1 MTATALSIPTQ
12 ASQMSKGKWIHN
24 RQWDLAFISFSVILV
39 PIPYLI
45 WVLMSDVLRVESDF
59 GRQAVNLLIAV
70 LIGGP
75 HMYATFTRTAFDQ
88 DFRKNYGGFIRSSII
103 IPLIV
108 VTLALTNLTLLLT
121 IFFFWAS
128 IHVLHQIIFVVASYD
143 QKAEKAA
150 DRERNGYQAQNKVR
164 DTLSPLSRIIDYAVV
179 LTSLYPLAAYRIA
192 ISQDFSIGPTHLNDT
207 IPAVFEQPWIV
218 YAAFAAFITAVTA
231 FIIKSIIEWRN
242 GTAHVPKIIFISLT
256 ALASFIVPSLGNL
269 DTAFQG
275 MNVWHSFQYL
285 ALTWYINRLRSDRG
299 DLSSKPML
307 KRMSEDGK
315 ARLFYGFNLALT
327 AGAGI
332 VIAVVFSILHFV
344 IGGKWAEASFALE
357 TSYYIGVLSFLW
369 IHYYHDHFLFTQTD
383 SVLT

>member
-1 MTATALSIPTQ
+1 MTATAISIPTQ
-12 ASQMSKGKWIHN
+12 ARQMSEGKWINN
-24 RQWDLAFISFSVILV
+24 RQWDLAFISLSVVLV
-39 PIPYLI
+39 PVPYLI
-45 WVLMSDVLRVESDF
+45 WILMSDVLKVESDF

-103 IPLIV
+103 IPLV
-108 VTLALTNLTLLLT
+108 VITLALTNLTLLLT

-128 IHVLHQIIFVVASYD
+128 IHVLHQILFVVASYN
-143 QKAEKAA
+143 QKAEQGA
-150 DRERNGYQAQNKVR
+150 DERQNSP
-164 DTLSPLSRIIDYAVV
+164 DSTLSPLSRIIDYAVV

-207 IPAVFEQPWIV
+207 IPAFFEQPWIV
-218 YAAFAAFITAVTA
+218 FAAFAAFGTAVTA

-256 ALASFIVPSLGNL
+256 AIASFIVPSLGNL

-299 DLSSKPML
+299 DLTNKPLL

-315 ARLFYGFNLALT
+315 SRLYYGFNLALT

-332 VIAVVFSILHFV
+332 VIAVVFSILYFGV
-344 IGGKWAEASFALE
+344 GGKWAEASYAFE

-383 SVLT
+383 SVLA

>member
-1 MTATALSIPTQ
+1 MSATAISNPTQ
-12 ASQMSKGKWIHN
+12 VRQMSEGKWINN
-24 RQWDLAFISFSVILV
+24 RQWDLIFISFSVVLV
-39 PIPYLI
+39 PVPYLI
-45 WVLMSDVLRVESDF
+45 WVLMGDVLKIESDL
-59 GRQAVNLLIAV
+59 GRQAVNLLIAI

-75 HMYATFTRTAFDQ
+75 HMYATFSRTALDQ
-88 DFRKNYGGFIRSSII
+88 DFRANYGGFIRSSIV
-103 IPLIV
+103 IPLVV

-128 IHVLHQIIFVVASYD
+128 IHVLHQIIFVVASYN
-143 QKAEKAA
+143 QKA
-150 DRERNGYQAQNKVR
+150 GLTTNKSRTSVK

-192 ISQDFSIGPTHLNDT
+192 ISQDFSIGPTNLNDT
-207 IPAVFEQPWIV
+207 IPAFFEQPWIV
-218 YAAFAAFITAVTA
+218 YAAFAAFGTAVTA
-231 FIIKSIIEWRN
+231 FVIKSIVEWRN

-256 ALASFIVPSLGNL
+256 AIASFIVPSLGNL

-299 DLSSKPML
+299 DLSRKPLL

-315 ARLFYGFNLALT
+315 ARVYYGFNLALT
-327 AGAGI
+327 AGAGL
-332 VIAVVFSILHFV
+332 VIGTVFVILHFV
-344 IGGKWAEASFALE
+344 VGGKWAEMSYAFE

-383 SVLT
+383 SVLP

>member
-1 MTATALSIPTQ
+1 VTATVLSVPTQ
-12 ASQMSKGKWIHN
+12 ARQMSEGKWIYN

-45 WVLMSDVLRVESDF
+45 WILMSDVLRVESDF

-75 HMYATFTRTAFDQ
+75 HMYATFTRTALDQ
-88 DFRKNYGGFIRSSII
+88 DFRKNYRGFIRSSIM

-121 IFFFWAS
+121 LFFFWAS
-128 IHVLHQIIFVVASYD
+128 IHVLHQIIFVVASYN
-143 QKAEKAA
+143 QRAG
-150 DRERNGYQAQNKVR
+150 RNDLQE
-164 DTLSPLSRIIDYAVV
+164 TLSPLSRVIDYAVV

-207 IPAVFEQPWIV
+207 IPAFFEQPWIV
-218 YAAFAAFITAVTA
+218 YAAFGAFITAVIA
-231 FIIKSIIEWRN
+231 FIIKSVIEWRN

-256 ALASFIVPSLGNL
+256 AAASFIVPALGNL

-299 DLSSKPML
+299 DLSEKPLL
-307 KRMSEDGK
+307 KRMSEDGN
-315 ARLFYGFNLALT
+315 ARVYYGFNLALT
-327 AGAGI
+327 FGAGI
-332 VIAVVFSILHFV
+332 IIAIVFSILHFV
-344 IGGKWAEASFALE
+344 VGGKWAEASFALE

-369 IHYYHDHFLFTQTD
+369 IHYYHDHFLFTQTE
-383 SVLT
+383 SVLA